1 MEDNTNNK
9 SEFKDRLIYF
19 YQNNK
24 VKLYIF
30 LFITILFS
38 ISITSF
44 KIYSEKKNQLI
55 AEKYIQAGIFLGDEK
70 NEKSKLIYE
79 EIILSG
85 NKFYSILSLNT
96 ILEKNLVK
104 DEKKVLKYFD
114 LIEKANKSNAN
125 LELIL
130 FKKALYLIKIGKS
143 EEGNTLL
150 KQFSKNQKS
159 KYKALAEEIIS
170 K

>member
-104 DEKKVLKYFD
+104 DEKKY
-114 LIEKANKSNAN
+114 
-125 LELIL
+125 
-130 FKKALYLIKIGKS
+130 
-143 EEGNTLL
+143 
-150 KQFSKNQKS
+150 
-159 KYKALAEEIIS
+159 
-170 K
+170 